1 MFLQKFHGPAII
13 VMALGVGTLPACSSD
28 DPTLPPRGEA
38 LCALERY
45 IDDLR
50 GLHDELDYELD
61 DDQVAYAM
69 ASALQQMRYFVENYT
84 SLEMRDEAE
93 LEAAIKE
100 VAVVVRS
107 AFEVVRSASE
117 IDWLDTS
124 EILYDLDPNA
134 DWERIQ
140 QSVLEIIEEVLEDE
154 NLPAVVAS
162 LMTDRRLTTNSY
174 EASSIIYDE
183 IQNCRR

>member
-1 MFLQKFHGPAII
+1 
-13 VMALGVGTLPACSSD
+13 
-28 DPTLPPRGEA
+28 
-38 LCALERY
+38 
-45 IDDLR
+45 
-50 GLHDELDYELD
+50 
-61 DDQVAYAM
+61 M